1 MDRILVV
8 VYSHTGTSR
17 RLAQL
22 LCSQFQSWQLGTIV
36 EERTRAGAIGTLRC
50 LLDSL
55 LRRRPRIRY
64 EGPDPADFDMVALV
78 SPIWAGRLAGPMRSF
93 VVAQR
98 QCLKQVA
105 VVSVMGQKGAPSALA
120 EVARVIGR
128 TPAFAMAFTAREIDD
143 GSCAAHVQALG
154 QALHAAT
161 RHDMP
166 ALRPAVLSP
175 EAA

>member
-22 LCSQFQSWQLGTIV
+22 LCSQFKGWQLGTIL
-36 EERTRAGAIGTLRC
+36 EGRTRAGAIGTLRC
-50 LLDSL
+50 VLDSL

-64 EGPDPADFDMVALV
+64 EGPDPADFDMVVLV

-93 VVAQR
+93 VAAQR
-98 QCLKQVA
+98 ERLKQVA
-105 VVSVMGQKGAPSALA
+105 VVSVMGQNGAPSALA
-120 EVARVIGR
+120 EVTRVIGR
-128 TPAFAMAFTAREIDD
+128 TPVFSMAFTAREIDD
-143 GSCAAHVQALG
+143 GSCAGHVRALG
-154 QALHAAT
+154 QALRVAT
-161 RHDMP
+161 RNDMP